1 MQSQYTFTFVPT
13 RVLGQGF
20 FGVVQ
25 QGMWTVQS
33 KLPDEV
39 NQRIIVGPPTSKSVT
54 RQVAIK
60 SIPRKRRTRDECLVS
75 NIPFIQ
81 VEVDILAKHRQHPF
95 INSLYAVIQERDQV
109 HLVLQYCPGGDLFSL
124 IQAYRLENPQA
135 YRLDNPQA
143 YHLDNPQAYRLD
155 NTRAD
160 NNSDVDAVIG
170 VSTSSAIFYLKAMKF
185 WACEI
190 VVALSDLHASH
201 IMHGDM
207 KCENLLIDASGHIRV
222 CDFGLS
228 EANCRTNCVVGRQG
242 TDLFMAPEQLQ
253 HKMCGLAVDT
263 WALGYI
269 FLHMFTPLA
278 PRAHRVSDA
287 VNCNIEALRKSD
299 PATQF
304 GRDMN
309 NLIEWLLKVDRRER
323 ATMEDVLA
331 HDAFKDVNWM
341 DVRSKSIDAPW
352 IPDADADHFDKEFT
366 VLPVK
371 QISADNC
378 TTFTIIPAHTK

>member
-60 SIPRKRRTRDECLVS
+60 SIPRKRRTRYECLVS

-95 INSLYAVIQERDQV
+95 INSLYAVIQERDHV

-143 YHLDNPQAYRLD
+143 YRLD
-155 NTRAD
+155 NTRASPVD
-160 NNSDVDAVIG
+160 NNSDVDAIIG

-331 HDAFKDVNWM
+331 HDAFRDVNWM
-341 DVRSKSIDAPW
+341 DARSKSIDAPW